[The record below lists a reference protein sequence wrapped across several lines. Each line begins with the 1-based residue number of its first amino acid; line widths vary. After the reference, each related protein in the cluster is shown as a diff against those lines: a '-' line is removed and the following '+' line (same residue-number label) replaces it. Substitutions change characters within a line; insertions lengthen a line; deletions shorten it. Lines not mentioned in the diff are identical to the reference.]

1 MTDQPLVAELTKPA
15 REPGEAEP
23 PATPVTVV
31 VDDLRVTYRV
41 LVSGS
46 GEKKRTVRSG
56 SGRSSWWQRVRRP
69 RARTMNKVRALRGV
83 SFVAHEGETIG
94 VIGHNG
100 SGKSTL
106 LRAIAG
112 VVTPT
117 SGEVY
122 AEGEPALLGIN
133 AVLIRDLSG
142 ERNILLGG
150 LALGL
155 SPRDIKR
162 RRDDIVATAGL
173 GKHIDLPMRALSSGM
188 GARLRFSIATAATPR
203 ILLIDEALATGDARF
218 RQRSKE
224 RIGEIREQA
233 GTVFLV
239 SHGLGSIEETCNR
252 CLWLHRGQLRMDGPP
267 DEVIAAYRRWVNS
280 RRRRGSQRRARGGSA
295 ESQIGSA
302 ENSPGDSSPGTC

>member
-1 MTDQPLVAELTKPA
+1 MTDRPLVMEPAKPA
-15 REPGEAEP
+15 AAQ

-31 VDDLRVTYRV
+31 VDDLRVTYRI
-41 LVSGS
+41 LVSGA
-46 GEKKRTVRSG
+46 GEKKRTAREGSVRS
-56 SGRSSWWQRVRRP
+56 SLWQRATRRP
-69 RARTMNKVRALRGV
+69 RARTMSKVRALRGV

-142 ERNILLGG
+142 ERNITLGG

-155 SPRDIKR
+155 SPSDIKR

-203 ILLIDEALATGDARF
+203 VLLIDEALATGDARF

-239 SHGLGSIEETCNR
+239 SHGLGSIQETCSR
-252 CLWLHRGQLRMDGPP
+252 CLWLHRGKLRMDGPP

-280 RRRRGSQRRARGGSA
+280 RRRRGSKKRSQSA
-295 ESQIGSA
+295 A
-302 ENSPGDSSPGTC
+302 ENSPGGAADED

>member
-1 MTDQPLVAELTKPA
+1 MTDQSLVAEL
-15 REPGEAEP
+15 AEP
-23 PATPVTVV
+23 AAERPPAPVTVI

-56 SGRSSWWQRVRRP
+56 AVRSPWWRRTPRRP
-69 RARTMNKVRALRGV
+69 RVRTMNKVRALRGV
-83 SFVAHEGETIG
+83 SFVAHEGEAIG

-155 SPRDIKR
+155 SPRDIKK

-173 GKHIDLPMRALSSGM
+173 GRHIDLPMRALSSGM

-203 ILLIDEALATGDARF
+203 VLLIDEALATGDARF

-224 RIGEIREQA
+224 RIGEIRDQA

-280 RRRRGSQRRARGGSA
+280 RRRRGSQRRTR
-295 ESQIGSA
+295 GSA
-302 ENSPGDSSPGTC
+302 ENSPDDSSPETSY

>member
-1 MTDQPLVAELTKPA
+1 MTDQPLVAELAKPA

-280 RRRRGSQRRARGGSA
+280 RRRRGSKRRARGSSA